1 MVFKLGIVMDP
12 LTKIHAYKDSTLAML
27 REASRRSY
35 EIFYFEQQDLF
46 LMNEKAWGKAKYLKV
61 NEDYSWNLNEEPI
74 LTDLGFLDVLL
85 MRIDP
90 PFNLNYI
97 YTTYILERAEMDGV
111 LVINKPQSLRDA
123 NEKLFTTHFSQ
134 CIPPTLVSSSRE
146 QITCFAKEHDAIVLK
161 PLDGMGGKGV
171 FKTSIE
177 DSNLSVIIEMLTQ
190 NGSQPIMVQEFLPAI
205 EKGDRRIILIDGDAI
220 PQALVRI
227 PRQGEHRAN
236 LAAGGRG
243 EAKPLNDREHWICK
257 HIGPVLKAKGLVFV
271 GIDVI
276 GDYMTEINVTSPT
289 GIRELDKQCGI
300 NISEILL
307 DCIEEKLLAA
317 SCSSK
322 VSTD

>member
-1 MVFKLGIVMDP
+1 MALKLGIVMDP
-12 LTKIHAYKDSTLAML
+12 LIKIHAYKDSTLAML
-27 REASRRSY
+27 REASRRDY

-46 LMNEKAWGKAKYLKV
+46 LMNEKAWGRAKYLKV

-97 YTTYILERAEMDGV
+97 YTTYILEHAEKEGV

-123 NEKLFTTHFSQ
+123 NEKLFATHFLQ
-134 CIPPTLVSSSRE
+134 CIPPTLVSSSSE
-146 QITCFAKEHDAIVLK
+146 QIKCFAKEHEAIVLK

-171 FKTSIE
+171 FRTSIE

-190 NGSQPIMVQEFLPAI
+190 NGNQPIMVQEFLPAI
-205 EKGDRRIILIDGDAI
+205 EKGDKRIILIDGEAI

-227 PRQGEHRAN
+227 PQQGEHRAN

-243 EAKPLNDREHWICK
+243 EAQPLNERDYWLCK
-257 HIGPVLKAKGLVFV
+257 HIGPVLKEKGLVFV

-276 GDYMTEINVTSPT
+276 GDYITEINVTSPT
-289 GIRELDKQCGI
+289 GIRELDRQCGL
-300 NISEILL
+300 NISGILF
-307 DCIEEKLLAA
+307 DCIENTLVATVD
-317 SCSSK
+317 
-322 VSTD
+322 VSTHK